1 EWQGQW
7 YYLGVTVA
15 LLGLSLCFL
24 KLYTFGMFDD
34 KALLKAETMDEKL
47 EGWQGDRALRRG
59 SSLAAS

>member
-1 EWQGQW
+1 
-7 YYLGVTVA
+7 
-15 LLGLSLCFL
+15 
-24 KLYTFGMFDD
+24 MFDD